1 MNLEEKG
8 FLKKSVIEL
17 IKNNNS
23 VKLNQIIDYLDFINK
38 VNYSKSEVSTLLHE
52 LVLENNIYF
61 EDPFFKIKR

>member
-38 VNYSKSEVSTLLHE
+38 VNYSKSEVSTLLDE